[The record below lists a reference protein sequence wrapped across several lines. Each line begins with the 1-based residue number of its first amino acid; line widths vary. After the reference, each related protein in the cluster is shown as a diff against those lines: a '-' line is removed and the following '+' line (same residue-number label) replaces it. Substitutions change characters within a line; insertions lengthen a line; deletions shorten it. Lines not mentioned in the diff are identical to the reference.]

1 MVITADPVLIAAA
14 VIPAIILLIRVERA
28 DRLEKE
34 STGLLVS
41 LVLFGVLSTVFA
53 SIGERVGIRLLDS
66 VFPEEN
72 TLYDFLLYFIVVGLS
87 EEGSKYVLLKK
98 RTWTNPRRSG

>member
-14 VIPAIILLIRVERA
+14 VIPAVILLIRVERA

-34 STGLLVS
+34 SRGLLVS
-41 LVLFGVLSTVFA
+41 LVLFGVLSTVLA
-53 SIGERVGIRLLDS
+53 SIAERVGIRLLDS

-72 TLYDFLLYFIVVGLS
+72 TLYDFLLYFIV
-87 EEGSKYVLLKK
+87 
-98 RTWTNPRRSG
+98 